1 MTKARDVLGSLLP
14 EHYVEGEREREREGR
29 TGLFFLR
36 LSQSEGDDDDDGGA
50 VPAVISFVVPLT

>member
-14 EHYVEGEREREREGR
+14 ASCDSYVGPA
-29 TGLFFLR
+29 LFFQR
-36 LSQSEGDDDDDGGA
+36 LSESDDDGGA